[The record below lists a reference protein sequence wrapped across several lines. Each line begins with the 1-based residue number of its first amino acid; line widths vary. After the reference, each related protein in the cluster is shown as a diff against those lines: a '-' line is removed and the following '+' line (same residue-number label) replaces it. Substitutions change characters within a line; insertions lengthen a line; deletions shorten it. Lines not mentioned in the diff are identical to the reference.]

1 MEQRQQARIKKLP
14 TALQEQAKKDAEERK
29 AFFASLQGL
38 SPEER
43 TAKIQDM
50 MANSEMGQK
59 MQDHQLLRQA
69 QQTAEK
75 RIARAVNYLNRK
87 AAAVS
92 GAK

>member
-1 MEQRQQARIKKLP
+1 
-14 TALQEQAKKDAEERK
+14 
-29 AFFASLQGL
+29 
-38 SPEER
+38 
-43 TAKIQDM
+43 